1 MMNEEIWSGI
11 ETRVRKLIKMLM
23 EPGLMK
29 MKSAEENSK
38 RVLEYKEIVRKKLKR
53 LKSRIISIEEK
64 MPSND
69 KLNKT
74 FMDLSLQYNY
84 LEIQTKKD
92 QQMIKNTVSNVAETL
107 DHLSEQ
113 FPSVVNQVA
122 FMKKEID
129 QSKKDFLRIRN
140 SLETTLQVNIE
151 EFTQKSRENLKTN
164 QDILEKVLMYD
175 KNVENLSDSLCKL
188 ETKEALNWR
197 ICAQNHESVESSLK
211 IQKEAEARLLQMN
224 ENMRQ
229 HIAQSFQ
236 MIKEE
241 EAKFKIQSKQEADDL
256 KQSLLNSQETLM
268 LKYFSFVLTDS
279 KHQKK
284 IQELKH
290 RVKQKRAKTVAS
302 KDPNLLNNEPNAE
315 NLKSDESLGD
325 LLSSKE
331 IKKNK
336 LSDKFDKPLE
346 NETPEEQD
354 KVYCK
359 SLSVPCM
366 VSRSDQGS
374 DFRRT
379 YSLIGLNYNQ
389 TPKNRISKRSGE
401 HKFMPGFKSEN
412 LMRFRNSS
420 QNTPQNHSSLSKSLK
435 SVKFFR
441 NRKSHKNSDTS
452 TIKAKS
458 IIQINPKSF
467 SIKSSSHSRN
477 SQFKGKLLLIP
488 VGTGSITVNS
498 SDSEQNSLSNQPDL
512 FEEIESRFDLIENKI
527 FLLKNEVQQGLTKQ
541 IQEIEVTLTAY
552 INENKEKLDS
562 ISSAI
567 NSDLKPWVLN
577 SVSSTIDEA
586 LSKIRETNAQSS
598 KLMEE
603 KYSIIDFNLQQSV
616 KDFNSYVLLKRRE
629 VNDLAN
635 LVKSHDKILKRNSED
650 IAIVE
655 NDLSDMT
662 NGYDKLKE
670 AMIAVNALLKQDE
683 IDKKTL
689 SLLAVKTHKPL
700 NRKKQTLVN
709 MEKTCISC
717 VNNVAQVLPAYKV
730 ACLAY
735 NSSPVQVNDRLAS
748 RIEILDDQYELLA
761 SMPRSLTPI
770 GNRGR
775 SLTPELPKVKI
786 NGR

>member
-1 MMNEEIWSGI
+1 MNDEMWTGI

-23 EPGLMK
+23 EPGLVK

-38 RVLEYKEIVRKKLKR
+38 KVLEYKEVVRKKLKR

-113 FPSVVNQVA
+113 FPSVVNQVS

-151 EFTQKSRENLKTN
+151 EFTQKTRESLKTN
-164 QDILEKVLMYD
+164 QDILEKVLMYE
-175 KNVENLSDSLCKL
+175 KNLENLSDSLCKL
-188 ETKEALNWR
+188 ETKEAINWR
-197 ICAQNHESVESSLK
+197 TCAQNHESVENSLK
-211 IQKEAEARLLQMN
+211 LQKETEARLFQIT
-224 ENMRQ
+224 ENMKQ

-236 MIKEE
+236 TIKEE
-241 EAKFKIQSKQEADDL
+241 EVKSKLQSKQEADLL
-256 KQSLLNSQETLM
+256 KQSLLNSQENLM
-268 LKYFSFVLTDS
+268 LKYFQFVLTDS

-290 RVKQKRAKTVAS
+290 RVKQKRAKSAAS
-302 KDPNLLNNEPNAE
+302 KDENLLNPEAGLD
-315 NLKSDESLGD
+315 NLKSDDSLND

-331 IKKNK
+331 IKANELDGK
-336 LSDKFDKPLE
+336 LEKPVE
-346 NETPEEQD
+346 NENLEENE
-354 KVYCK
+354 KVHSK
-359 SLSVPCM
+359 SYSVPCS
-366 VSRSDQGS
+366 VSHVSKES
-374 DFRRT
+374 EFRRT
-379 YSLIGLNYNQ
+379 YSVIGLKYSQ
-389 TPKNRISKRSGE
+389 TPKNRIKKRPGDN
-401 HKFMPGFKSEN
+401 KVMTGFKSEN

-420 QNTPQNHSSLSKSLK
+420 QNTPQNHSTLSKSFK

-441 NRKSHKNSDTS
+441 NRKNHKSSDSS

-458 IIQINPKSF
+458 IIQLNPKSF
-467 SIKSSSHSRN
+467 SIKSSSNSRN

-488 VGTGSITVNS
+488 AGTGSITVNS

-512 FEEIESRFDLIENKI
+512 FEEIESRFESIENKI

-541 IQEIEVTLTAY
+541 IQEIELTLATY
-552 INENKEKLDS
+552 INENKDKLDS

-586 LSKIRETNAQSS
+586 LSKIRETNAQTS

-603 KYSIIDFNLQQSV
+603 KYSVIDFNLQQSV
-616 KDFNSYVLLKRRE
+616 KEFNSYVLLKRRE
-629 VNDLAN
+629 INDLAN
-635 LVKSHDKILKRNSED
+635 LVKSHEKTLKRNSED
-650 IAIVE
+650 IATVE
-655 NDLSDMT
+655 NDLNDIT

-689 SLLAVKTHKPL
+689 SLLAVKTHKSL

-709 MEKTCISC
+709 MEKTCVSC